1 MKKIKF
7 KKWIITA
14 ITSFALA
21 IMFLIIGI
29 VMGGSSILTNFAI
42 STPNFEHYIIDG
54 IEQSGI
60 LTDTNE
66 FYNQSRSN
74 ENFDK
79 EVSVS
84 TSNDTD
90 NGCVTTKTITINGDT
105 KTYTNDCDDDF
116 ETTDQYTQFADLT
129 KQYSFYSNDDLDN
142 YLDEVITLMNSNNIG
157 ISGDSGEDFM
167 DAIVDLI
174 DAQMLSATIPEDAKN
189 NEDFKDYFERTQ
201 LSNVDID
208 QYVESYLAKNL

>member
-29 VMGGSSILTNFAI
+29 VMGGSSILTSFAI
-42 STPNFEHYIIDG
+42 SPNFEHYIIEG

-60 LTDTNE
+60 LTDADGRDN
-66 FYNQSRSN
+66 NSN
-74 ENFDK
+74 SGNNFNK

-84 TSNDTD
+84 TNDTD
-90 NGCVTTKTITINGDT
+90 NGCVTTKTITINGD
-105 KTYTNDCDDDF
+105 KRTYTNDCDGDF
-116 ETTDQYTQFADLT
+116 EATDQYIQFADLT
-129 KQYSFYSNDDLDN
+129 KQYSFYSSDDLDN
-142 YLDEVITLMNSNNIG
+142 YLDEVVAVMNSNNIE
-157 ISGDSGEDFM
+157 ISGDSGEDFI

-174 DAQMLSATIPEDAKN
+174 DVQMLSSTIPEDAKN
-189 NEDFKDYFERTQ
+189 NEDFEDYFERTE
-201 LSNVDID
+201 LNNNDID
-208 QYVESYLAKNL
+208 QYVESYLQKKI